1 MKNIV
6 KITIVLSVL
15 LGFAACNDS
24 DDRYAD
30 SSISVATTELNYLSN
45 GGERMFDIN
54 ASHGIGW
61 GVSSEADWLTISTT
75 SGYGDE
81 TIMVT
86 ASANPTNATRTA
98 IVKVSTHERTFDVLA
113 TQQAS
118 VDYIEPDSSEMSSLT
133 SVQLTAEMGVG
144 WNVGNSLDAVG
155 GETVWGNPLISQQL
169 IDAVKA
175 AGFNT
180 VRIPIAWSNYVEEGD
195 DAYIISEAGLTRVEE
210 VVNYVL
216 DNDMFAMI
224 NIHWDGGWLQP
235 TYDDEEYANDRLEKM
250 WKQIAIHFRD
260 YDYHL
265 IFAGTN
271 EVMVEG
277 DYGTPTEE
285 YYTVQN
291 GFNQTFISTVRA
303 TGGRNAYRYLT
314 VQGFNTNIDH
324 TVNFAVLP
332 IDTIENR
339 MLMEVHYYD
348 PYEFALVTD
357 NDDAWQWGSIA
368 TDPSATAGWGN
379 EDWLETQFQKM
390 YDNFVSEGVGVI
402 LGEYG
407 AAYRAN
413 VPGAETYRAYYY
425 QKTTESALEHGMVPV
440 AWDNGAL
447 GNHQMGLFNRTT
459 GAEQFPDIIDA
470 ITNN

>member
-1 MKNIV
+1 M

-54 ASHGIGW
+54 ASHSIGW
-61 GVSSEADWLTISTT
+61 GVSSEADWLTVSTT

-86 ASANPTNATRTA
+86 ASANPTNTTRTA

-133 SVQLTAEMGVG
+133 SVQLTTEMGVG

-332 IDTIENR
+332 TDTIENR

-407 AAYRAN
+407 ASYRAN
-413 VPGAETYRAYYY
+413 VAGAETYRAYYY

-440 AWDNGAL
+440 AWDNGSL
-447 GNHQMGLFNRTT
+447 DNHQMGLFNRTT
-459 GAEQFPDIIDA
+459 GDEQFPDIIDA

>member
-54 ASHGIGW
+54 ASHSIGW
-61 GVSSEADWLTISTT
+61 GVSSEADWLTVSTT

-86 ASANPTNATRTA
+86 ASANPTNTTRTA

-133 SVQLTAEMGVG
+133 SVQLTTEMGVG

-195 DAYIISEAGLTRVEE
+195 DAY
-210 VVNYVL
+210 
-216 DNDMFAMI
+216 
-224 NIHWDGGWLQP
+224 
-235 TYDDEEYANDRLEKM
+235 
-250 WKQIAIHFRD
+250 
-260 YDYHL
+260 
-265 IFAGTN
+265 
-271 EVMVEG
+271 
-277 DYGTPTEE
+277 
-285 YYTVQN
+285 
-291 GFNQTFISTVRA
+291 
-303 TGGRNAYRYLT
+303 
-314 VQGFNTNIDH
+314 
-324 TVNFAVLP
+324 
-332 IDTIENR
+332 
-339 MLMEVHYYD
+339 
-348 PYEFALVTD
+348 
-357 NDDAWQWGSIA
+357 
-368 TDPSATAGWGN
+368 
-379 EDWLETQFQKM
+379 
-390 YDNFVSEGVGVI
+390 
-402 LGEYG
+402 
-407 AAYRAN
+407 
-413 VPGAETYRAYYY
+413 
-425 QKTTESALEHGMVPV
+425 
-440 AWDNGAL
+440 
-447 GNHQMGLFNRTT
+447 
-459 GAEQFPDIIDA
+459 
-470 ITNN
+470 

>member
-1 MKNIV
+1 
-6 KITIVLSVL
+6 
-15 LGFAACNDS
+15 
-24 DDRYAD
+24 
-30 SSISVATTELNYLSN
+30 
-45 GGERMFDIN
+45 
-54 ASHGIGW
+54 
-61 GVSSEADWLTISTT
+61 
-75 SGYGDE
+75 
-81 TIMVT
+81 
-86 ASANPTNATRTA
+86 
-98 IVKVSTHERTFDVLA
+98 
-113 TQQAS
+113 
-118 VDYIEPDSSEMSSLT
+118 
-133 SVQLTAEMGVG
+133 VQLTTEMGVG

-332 IDTIENR
+332 TDTIENR

-348 PYEFALVTD
+348 PYEFALVID
-357 NDDAWQWGSIA
+357 NNDARQWGSIA
-368 TDPSATAGWGN
+368 TELSATAGWGN
-379 EDWLETQFQKM
+379 EDLLETQFQQM
-390 YDNFVSEGVGVI
+390 YDNFVSEGVVVI

-407 AAYRAN
+407 ASYKAN
-413 VPGAETYRAYYY
+413 VAGAETYRA
-425 QKTTESALEHGMVPV
+425 
-440 AWDNGAL
+440 
-447 GNHQMGLFNRTT
+447 
-459 GAEQFPDIIDA
+459 
-470 ITNN
+470 